1 MWTEIHVNGS
11 SQQKRFSRPLNVF
24 IGCLSLR
31 FSIREAVRID
41 HDIFFCSFNE
51 VPRTASK
58 DSNI

>member
-11 SQQKRFSRPLNVF
+11 SRQKRFSRPLNVF
-24 IGCLSLR
+24 IGRLSLR

-41 HDIFFCSFNE
+41 NDIFFCSFNE
-51 VPRTASK
+51 VPGIASK

>member
-11 SQQKRFSRPLNVF
+11 SRQKRFSRPLNV
-24 IGCLSLR
+24 R

-41 HDIFFCSFNE
+41 NDIFFCSFNE
-51 VPRTASK
+51 VPGIASK